1 MAPRA
6 PARNK
11 PGTERFRDER
21 RKSGGPRIHGRE
33 WHDHDKP
40 KALPPE
46 YMAGA
51 DAVPEVESSGEHMG
65 MNRRTRRK
73 RMTPVGKGPKTKPGS
88 AKKISRSGMKG
99 RGRAG
104 NPG

>member
-1 MAPRA
+1 MPRRTSA
-6 PARNK
+6 AK
-11 PGTERFRDER
+11 PGTERYRDER

-40 KALPPE
+40 KPLSPAS
-46 YMAGA
+46 MAGA
-51 DAVPEVESSGEHMG
+51 DAAPEVESSGEHMG

-73 RMTPVGKGPKTKPGS
+73 RMTPVGKGPKTKPGA
-88 AKKISRSGMKG
+88 AKKISRTGAKG